1 MDEDGTMA
9 RVPQLMEF
17 AENMGS
23 KLLLL
28 KT

>member
-17 AENMGS
+17 AENMGT
-23 KLLLL
+23 KLAYY
-28 KT
+28 